1 MNNLKKF
8 ALHNADPTQSYKM
21 GITQFTAMAQE

>member
-21 GITQFTAMAQE
+21 GITQFTAMTQE